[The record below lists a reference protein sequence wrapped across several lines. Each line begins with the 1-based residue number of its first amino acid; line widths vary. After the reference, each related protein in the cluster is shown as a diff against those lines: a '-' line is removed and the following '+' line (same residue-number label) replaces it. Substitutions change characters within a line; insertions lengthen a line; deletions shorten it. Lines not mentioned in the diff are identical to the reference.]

1 MQFQGGDEAQR
12 IMNSEKI
19 KSALINPV
27 KKKKKKRKQT
37 YRGQLILK
45 SIPCLSA
52 EGVERAT
59 KAKRLRSH
67 DS

>member
-27 KKKKKKRKQT
+27 KKKKKKK
-37 YRGQLILK
+37 GNKHIE
-45 SIPCLSA
+45 A
-52 EGVERAT
+52 N
-59 KAKRLRSH
+59 
-67 DS
+67 

>member
-27 KKKKKKRKQT
+27 KKKKKRKQT